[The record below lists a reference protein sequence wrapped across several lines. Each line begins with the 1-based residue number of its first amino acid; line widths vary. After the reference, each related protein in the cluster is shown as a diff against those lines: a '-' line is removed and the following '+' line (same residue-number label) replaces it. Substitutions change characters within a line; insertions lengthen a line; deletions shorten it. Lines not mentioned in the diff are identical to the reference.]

1 MFDVWLGEI
10 ELTEVIVYLSVLAM
24 IPLQLFL
31 CFKVNNKVL
40 RLLPAG
46 ILTLL
51 IIIFMCM
58 IQFANGWDGI
68 GYAILAMFAG
78 ILLAGCI
85 FAWVVFFV
93 YKRKI
98 NSQINHL

>member
-31 CFKVNNKVL
+31 CFKVKNKVL

-51 IIIFMCM
+51 ILIFICM
-58 IQFANGWDGI
+58 IQVADGWDGI
-68 GYAILAMFAG
+68 GFAILAMFSG
-78 ILLAGCI
+78 ILLLACV
-85 FAWVVFFV
+85 FAWGIWFISKII
-93 YKRKI
+93 KRIRK
-98 NSQINHL
+98 